1 MDLGLKGK
9 VAIVTGGS
17 DGIGRAAATRFSQE
31 GASVAIVSRTESDL
45 QAVAAEISAE
55 TGNEVMPAPAD
66 VSDEGAVKSAVG
78 AIAQRFGRVD
88 ILVNNAG
95 TSSASKFEDMTNEQ
109 LDIDF
114 TLKVKGAIFMTRY
127 ALPHLKQS
135 PAHSSTDT
143 GGYTWHT
150 DHHWLQGGSSREV
163 HSRDGAAAHSST
175 AEALLDNSSSPPHS
189 AAAYLLPLGRKVTV
203 TCTPSLCLLVIRE
216 YLRSRDYNLTHWWTR
231 ASAIWCVNILSK

>member
-1 MDLGLKGK
+1 MHSCQRTHWP
-9 VAIVTGGS
+9 AEQE
-17 DGIGRAAATRFSQE
+17 DGTML
-31 GASVAIVSRTESDL
+31 T
-45 QAVAAEISAE
+45 VAA
-55 TGNEVMPAPAD
+55 
-66 VSDEGAVKSAVG
+66 
-78 AIAQRFGRVD
+78 
-88 ILVNNAG
+88 L
-95 TSSASKFEDMTNEQ
+95 SASSSPPTAP
-109 LDIDF
+109 
-114 TLKVKGAIFMTRY
+114 V
-127 ALPHLKQS
+127 HLKQS